1 MSNKKLIITIIFLG
15 VLFALVGLLLA
26 MNATGVFDLKEA
38 LSDMPVIGERFKI
51 DDPVMIVAPLE
62 DENLQLKKNIEE
74 LQAILAEKEKEINN
88 FDKEKAEFENKI
100 IVLQNQLKE
109 IEQKEI
115 QSAQL
120 AQIYG
125 KMEDRQAVR
134 IFDNLDDDTVVSILV
149 RIPSEKTASFL
160 AGMDPMRAA
169 KLTAVLTDKAID
181 AAN

>member
-1 MSNKKLIITIIFLG
+1 
-15 VLFALVGLLLA
+15 VGLLLA

-38 LSDMPVIGERFKI
+38 LSDMPVIGERFKT
-51 DDPVMIVAPLE
+51 DDPVMIIAPLE

-74 LQAILAEKEKEINN
+74 LQALLAEKDKEITN

-125 KMEDRQAVR
+125 KMEDRQQ
-134 IFDNLDDDTVVSILV
+134 
-149 RIPSEKTASFL
+149 
-160 AGMDPMRAA
+160 
-169 KLTAVLTDKAID
+169 
-181 AAN
+181 